1 MNPLRLTWGVAFDF
15 PVCMVIALAT
25 LAAWVLSQEPKKF
38 QLTPVSGLLLAFVFW
53 MTFANLFAMVPDLAF
68 EKWTQTFK
76 ILLMTFVT
84 MALIWNR
91 ERLHAVVWVIVIS
104 LGFYGAKGG
113 LFRSEEHTSELQSLM
128 RIS

>member
-1 MNPLRLTWGVAFDF
+1 MRISDWSSD
-15 PVCMVIALAT
+15 VCSSDL
-25 LAAWVLSQEPKKF
+25 QEPKNF

-113 LFRSEEHTSELQSLM
+113 LRSEEHTSELQSLM
-128 RIS
+128 RISYAVFCLQK